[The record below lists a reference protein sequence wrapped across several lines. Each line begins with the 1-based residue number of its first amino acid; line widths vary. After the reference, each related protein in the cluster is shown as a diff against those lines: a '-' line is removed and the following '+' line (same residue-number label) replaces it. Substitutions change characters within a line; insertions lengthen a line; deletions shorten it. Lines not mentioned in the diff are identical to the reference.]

1 MNKVCSIFS
10 KGRPGNA
17 DSRIQVVVVFK
28 GNPQIEANLPLDV
41 VSWSVIPGMNGTCDN
56 CTANAAAVQAYLEI
70 KEETNDFEATLARY
84 AGAVSRV
91 AAVK

>member
-1 MNKVCSIFS
+1 M
-10 KGRPGNA
+10 
-17 DSRIQVVVVFK
+17 VFK

-41 VSWSVIPGMNGTCDN
+41 VSWSVIPGMNGTCDE

-84 AGAVSRV
+84 SGAVSHLGQS
-91 AAVK
+91 VKSVIDARI